1 MLIVAGIDVKNM
13 ASYKGNVLSILISGN
28 YALEID
34 DLKEIVSFFLKK
46 GIDINSS
53 DKLGNNILKVYL
65 ERPDSTEDGVNFL
78 IQSGVNINHTCLKG
92 LNALMWYSSNNSR
105 VKIKP

>member
-1 MLIVAGIDVKNM
+1 MQLLFRCKNIRAPEVKVFLETADMLIAAGIDVKNI

-53 DKLGNNILKVYL
+53 DK
-65 ERPDSTEDGVNFL
+65 
-78 IQSGVNINHTCLKG
+78 
-92 LNALMWYSSNNSR
+92 
-105 VKIKP
+105 

>member
-1 MLIVAGIDVKNM
+1 MQLLFRCKNIRAPEVKVFLETADMLIAAGIDVKNI

-46 GIDINSS
+46 GININSS
-53 DKLGNNILKVYL
+53 DK
-65 ERPDSTEDGVNFL
+65 
-78 IQSGVNINHTCLKG
+78 
-92 LNALMWYSSNNSR
+92 
-105 VKIKP
+105 

>member
-1 MLIVAGIDVKNM
+1 LQLLFRCKNIRAPEVKVFLETADMLIAAGIDVKNI

-53 DKLGNNILKVYL
+53 DK
-65 ERPDSTEDGVNFL
+65 
-78 IQSGVNINHTCLKG
+78 
-92 LNALMWYSSNNSR
+92 
-105 VKIKP
+105 

>member
-1 MLIVAGIDVKNM
+1 MQLLFRCKNIRAPEVKLFLETADILIAAGIDVQNI

-46 GIDINSS
+46 GININSS
-53 DKLGNNILKVYL
+53 DK
-65 ERPDSTEDGVNFL
+65 
-78 IQSGVNINHTCLKG
+78 
-92 LNALMWYSSNNSR
+92 
-105 VKIKP
+105 

>member
-1 MLIVAGIDVKNM
+1 MQLLFRCKNIRAPEVKLFLETADMLIAAGIDVQNI

-46 GIDINSS
+46 GININSS
-53 DKLGNNILKVYL
+53 DK
-65 ERPDSTEDGVNFL
+65 
-78 IQSGVNINHTCLKG
+78 
-92 LNALMWYSSNNSR
+92 
-105 VKIKP
+105 

>member
-1 MLIVAGIDVKNM
+1 MIFRCKNIRAPEVKVFLETADMLIAAGIDVQNI

-46 GIDINSS
+46 GININSS
-53 DKLGNNILKVYL
+53 DK
-65 ERPDSTEDGVNFL
+65 
-78 IQSGVNINHTCLKG
+78 
-92 LNALMWYSSNNSR
+92 
-105 VKIKP
+105 

>member
-1 MLIVAGIDVKNM
+1 LLFRCKNIRAPEVKVFLETADMLIAAGIDVKNI

-53 DKLGNNILKVYL
+53 DK
-65 ERPDSTEDGVNFL
+65 
-78 IQSGVNINHTCLKG
+78 
-92 LNALMWYSSNNSR
+92 
-105 VKIKP
+105 

>member
-1 MLIVAGIDVKNM
+1 MLIAAGIDVKNI

-53 DKLGNNILKVYL
+53 DK
-65 ERPDSTEDGVNFL
+65 
-78 IQSGVNINHTCLKG
+78 
-92 LNALMWYSSNNSR
+92 
-105 VKIKP
+105 

>member
-1 MLIVAGIDVKNM
+1 MQLLFRCKNIRAPEVKVFLETADMLIAAGIDVQNI

-53 DKLGNNILKVYL
+53 DK
-65 ERPDSTEDGVNFL
+65 
-78 IQSGVNINHTCLKG
+78 
-92 LNALMWYSSNNSR
+92 
-105 VKIKP
+105 

>member
-1 MLIVAGIDVKNM
+1 MQLLFRCKNIRAPEVKVFLETADMLIAAGIDVQNI

-34 DLKEIVSFFLKK
+34 DLKEIVRFFLKK

-53 DKLGNNILKVYL
+53 DK
-65 ERPDSTEDGVNFL
+65 
-78 IQSGVNINHTCLKG
+78 
-92 LNALMWYSSNNSR
+92 
-105 VKIKP
+105 